1 MRVSVGICHRSVDG
15 ARRNPRVKSM
25 RNDEAADVMIGVGI
39 KPCVHFHFA
48 SEHALKLG
56 RLPVPVGNFFRA
68 RGEFAVFRYN
78 SKLLLSRERLFAQA
92 RRYMRSTTTTSPK

>member
-1 MRVSVGICHRSVDG
+1 
-15 ARRNPRVKSM
+15 M

-92 RRYMRSTTTTSPK
+92 TAIRALYDYYESEMKRRKI